1 MSAAIPVSKLPVY
14 LDYAATTPVDRRV
27 AERMIPF
34 LTEVF
39 GNPASSTHAFG
50 WSARE
55 AVEQSRAQVARLIG
69 AQPGEIIW
77 TSGATEGNNLA
88 IKGAAHA
95 NRRGTTGH
103 LITVATEHKAVLDTV
118 RDLEREGFTATVL
131 APGPDGLVSA
141 ADVASAIRADTVLV
155 SVMLVNNEI
164 GVIQPI
170 AQIGELCRARGVI
183 FHCDAV
189 QGAGKVAI
197 DVEALQVDLLT
208 ITAHKMYGPKG
219 IGALYVR
226 QRPRVAVE
234 AQIHGGGHERGMRS
248 GTLPAHQIVGFGEAA
263 RIAALDM
270 MDDNARIG
278 ALRHRLLEGLLS
290 IDGLVVNGSLESR
303 VPHNLN
309 VSIALGEGASL
320 AMSLE
325 RIAVSAGS
333 ACTSAAAEPSHVLRA
348 IGLSDDLAHHSL
360 RISIGRYTE
369 PADIEVAIE
378 AIKSAVAFAR
388 AAH

>member
-1 MSAAIPVSKLPVY
+1 MSVANAPSPFPVY

-55 AVEQSRAQVARLIG
+55 AVEQARSQVAKLIG

-95 NRRGTTGH
+95 NRRGTAGH

-118 RDLEREGFTATVL
+118 KDLEREGFSATVL
-131 APGPDGLVSA
+131 RPGADGLVSA
-141 ADVASAIRADTVLV
+141 ADVEAAIRPDTVLV

-170 AQIGELCRARGVI
+170 AQIGAVCRAQGVI

-197 DVEALQVDLLT
+197 DVDALQVDLLT

-270 MDDNARIG
+270 ASDNARIG
-278 ALRHRLLEGLLS
+278 QLRDQLLDGLRV

-309 VSIALGEGASL
+309 VSIPLGEGASL
-320 AMSLE
+320 AMSLD

-348 IGLSDDLAHHSL
+348 IGLPDELAHHSL

-378 AIKSAVAFAR
+378 AIRASAELAR
-388 AAH
+388 ATA